1 MTAIASTH
9 DHFYILRNLVEKD
22 FKVRYR
28 NMSLGIF
35 WSLVNPII
43 MMGVLTFVF
52 TAIFPSGK
60 PNFWLF
66 VLMGI
71 LPFNFFTLAWQT
83 GTNSIVDNS
92 GLIKKV
98 PFQRELVPISV
109 VLGNLVHYLIQ
120 FGLLLAAAGL
130 VRGVNVGWLWIPVIV
145 LLQLVFVCGMSLLSS
160 SLDVYYRDMRYI
172 VESVNVVLFWLC
184 PIFYGFEDISP
195 RYAWLYE
202 LNPIAAVIL
211 ITRRILLHGYDPGLT
226 IWKLAA
232 VSLATLALGFF
243 VFRRIKQDFSD
254 YL

>member
-1 MTAIASTH
+1 MWQGEYSFVIPSL
-9 DHFYILRNLVEKD
+9 IQKD
-22 FKVRYR
+22 FKIRYR

-52 TAIFPSGK
+52 TGIIPSTK
-60 PNFWLF
+60 PHFWLF

-71 LPFNFFTLAWQT
+71 LPFNFFTLAWAT
-83 GTNSIVDNS
+83 GTNSIIENS
-92 GLIKKV
+92 SLIKKV

-120 FGLLLAAAGL
+120 LGLMLVAAAI
-130 VRGVNVGWLWIPVIV
+130 VMGVNAGWLWIPAIV
-145 LLQLVFVCGMSLLSS
+145 VLQLVFVCGLSLLSS

-172 VESVNVVLFWLC
+172 VESANLVLFWLC
-184 PIFYGFEDISP
+184 PIFYGFEDIRP
-195 RYAWLYE
+195 GLAWIYE

-211 ITRRILLHGYDPGLT
+211 VMRRILLYGQGPGLT
-226 IWKLAA
+226 IWKMTS
-232 VSLATLALGFF
+232 VSLATLAIGCF
-243 VFRRIKQDFSD
+243 VFRRIKRDFSD